1 MSMPDGLIL
10 VKAAGE
16 KKLIAFLQD
25 GMLMEYHQQDD
36 APESLV
42 GAIFLG
48 RVERV
53 LPQVKAAFVKLG
65 LRQNGFLP
73 IREQDGYHQ
82 LMGDSPLV
90 TGSDVLV
97 QVKKDPKGDK
107 GAFLTRDVALPGQY
121 VLLMPNNRH
130 IGVSKRIEDE
140 NDRAAAKA
148 LGKKLAD
155 GRFGLIVRHA
165 ALFARESDIR
175 DEAEALYEGWKSL
188 ADSAPFRK
196 APELLEAP
204 DSSLNALVRDY
215 GARYKL
221 EIISDTAIPDARQV
235 APEELD
241 LIWRRSKVEHQ
252 LKQALARK
260 VELKGGGN
268 LMIDQR
274 EALHTIDVNSASN
287 VQAAEGMSLPLH
299 QNLSAVREIAR
310 QIRLRNLSGI
320 VLVDFIDMDTEAERQ
335 AVLAAMEDAVRDDRV
350 KTVIHG
356 FTRLGILEMTRKRT
370 SDTLLEALS
379 APCKHC
385 GGSGHIPL

>member
-1 MSMPDGLIL
+1 MPDGLIL
-10 VKAAGE
+10 VKTAGE
-16 KKLIAFLQD
+16 KTLVAFLQD

-36 APESLV
+36 SSESLV

-65 LRQNGFLP
+65 LKQNGFLP
-73 IREQDGYHQ
+73 IREQEGYHQ
-82 LMGDSPLV
+82 LMGDSPLI
-90 TGSDVLV
+90 TGTDVLV

-140 NDRAAAKA
+140 SDRAAAKA

-196 APELLEAP
+196 APELLHTP
-204 DSSLNALVRDY
+204 DSPLSALVRDY
-215 GARYKL
+215 SARYNL
-221 EIISDTAIPDARQV
+221 TVLADGDIPGAERIP
-235 APEELD
+235 PEEMD
-241 LIWRRSKVEHQ
+241 LLWRRSKVEHQ
-252 LKQALARK
+252 LKQALGRK
-260 VELKGGGN
+260 VDTPGGGN

-287 VQAAEGMSLPLH
+287 VETRDGMSLPLS
-299 QNLSAVREIAR
+299 QNLSAVSEIAR

-370 SDTLLEALS
+370 SDTLLEMMS

-385 GGSGHIPL
+385 GGCGHFPL